1 MIAKCWVWMILPER
15 FQLQKQAARKLNKS
29 LPTDSEMEA
38 IPLEDLGEHV
48 SDVGSEIRRDSVN
61 LDGVF
66 PMRELLG
73 LDEALQRI
81 QGELANNVAKLTE
94 IDKRINIERDKR
106 KEMANDPIYT
116 DEQRKEVENRVK
128 KLQDERSTRLEL
140 ASHNKKALQSQF
152 ARIRQ
157 TIEKVLDS
165 DTSLA
170 ERIKT
175 LFREQGIT
183 IASILTAFGFLISTI
198 VGFVTGGGGGTTVG
212 KPPSKGGGKEWM
224 KKQLKALA
232 RLFGKLA
239 QQLGAA
245 LPGIIG
251 SILSWLFTLLKKA
264 TLFMAEYIYLAIAAV
279 AGLMVAW
286 MMQKKV

>member
-1 MIAKCWVWMILPER
+1 M
-15 FQLQKQAARKLNKS
+15 
-29 LPTDSEMEA
+29 
-38 IPLEDLGEHV
+38 LE
-48 SDVGSEIRRDSVN
+48 SEIRRDSVN

-140 ASHNKKALQSQF
+140 ASHNKKELQSQF